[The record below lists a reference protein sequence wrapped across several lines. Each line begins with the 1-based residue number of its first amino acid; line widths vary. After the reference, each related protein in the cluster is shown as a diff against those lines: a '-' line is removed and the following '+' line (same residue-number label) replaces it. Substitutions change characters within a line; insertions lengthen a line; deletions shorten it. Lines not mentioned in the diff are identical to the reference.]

1 MQQQL
6 AQPSWRSLLN
16 VIYAVAYKDWLSFWR
31 YPMNALFRLIEP
43 VVWLIPFYFMGKSF
57 AGAAGNVGFAAYTGN
72 DDYMAFLAIGTAL
85 NGYVS
90 AIFWGMGFSL
100 KKEMVMGVLE
110 TNWMTPVPRISFLI
124 GNTVSSLLITTVSNI
139 IILSAIYLL
148 FGFQISGNVIAALAL
163 LVPILISLY
172 GVGFTFA
179 AIVLLLRD
187 PNNLIDMTNYTVGL
201 LSGIQF
207 PVQVLPRFLLPFSL
221 ILPITYGFDALRGI
235 LLGSHTLI
243 PIGYEIALMV
253 ISMLITIPLG
263 IWVFHRV
270 EKRCREE
277 GSLHM
282 H

>member
-6 AQPSWRSLLN
+6 AKPSWRSLLN
-16 VIYAVAYKDWLSFWR
+16 VILAVAYKDWLSFWR

-43 VVWLIPFYFMGKSF
+43 VVWLIPFYFMGKTF
-57 AGAAGNVGFAAYTGN
+57 AGASGNVGFAAYTGN
-72 DDYMAFLAIGTAL
+72 SDYMAFLAIGTAL

-90 AIFWGMGFSL
+90 AIFWGMGFAL

-110 TNWMTPVPRISFLI
+110 TNWMTPVPRLSFLI
-124 GNTVSSLLITTVSNI
+124 GNTVSSLLITTVSNL
-139 IILSAIYLL
+139 IILTCIYLL
-148 FGFQISGNVIAALAL
+148 FGFQISGNVLAALAL

-172 GVGFTFA
+172 GVGFIFA
-179 AIVLLLRD
+179 AVVLLLRD

-221 ILPITYGFDALRGI
+221 MLPITYGFDALRGI
-235 LLGSHTLI
+235 LVGSHTLV
-243 PIGYEIALMV
+243 PIAYEIALMI
-253 ISMLITIPLG
+253 ISMLFTIPLG

-270 EKRCREE
+270 EKRCREQ